1 MIIMKGMIMCERR
14 WGSDFVVRFNEAT
27 PKRDSSVP
35 KACQEPIVPYDWLI
49 MKTTLDL
56 PDDLLIE
63 AKAVEARR
71 RITLK
76 DMVAHALRREI
87 MPTTAL
93 SSSESELYEV
103 GPFGILRLKKRG
115 DTVDENTVSKLLAEA
130 DEEEFTRAMELRSG
144 K

>member
-1 MIIMKGMIMCERR
+1 MTGF
-14 WGSDFVVRFNEAT
+14 SF
-27 PKRDSSVP
+27 
-35 KACQEPIVPYDWLI
+35 
-49 MKTTLDL
+49 
-56 PDDLLIE
+56 E
-63 AKAVEARR
+63 AKAVAARR

-87 MPTTAL
+87 MPATAL

-103 GPFGILRLKKRG
+103 GPFEILRLKKRG
-115 DTVDENTVSKLLAEA
+115 YTVDEDTVRKLLAEA